1 MTPESAGALTNLSTL
16 VDPKVG
22 IIRSVELLH
31 VSERDPDV
39 FVAYSEPCDTLP
51 LTGLRAANRG
61 AAWSPVRERA
71 VIRACG
77 ESVER
82 YCSAFL
88 QMDEFP
94 VATPAALAGAHHRYV
109 ATGDV
114 YPFSEAQYSEP
125 GFPYGPVRAET
136 SIRWARGTST
146 ATEQEVWVPASC
158 VYVPYLFDV
167 AVEPFTHMPIST
179 GLAAGPSPDFCVRKG
194 VLEILER
201 DALMVAWHNRLS
213 LPRLDPETCV
223 GLSPAIDQLLRAGAP
238 GTSRWY
244 LTVLTLDVDVPIIGA
259 ALIDDADPPLTSFGI
274 SADPDPARALLLALE
289 EAALTRVLVN
299 RSPELDDPATLATRP
314 LTTLRDHLLAHASSS
329 RLRESLRF
337 LTDDG
342 PLLSFAEMQRRAQ
355 PESHL
360 GLLPRLWE
368 AGFDPIWVDVT
379 TEDVREC
386 GISVVRT
393 IIAGMQPLDS
403 DHRYRHL
410 GGRRLFSVPVAL
422 GRPAPNLDT
431 LNPDPHPFP

>member
-1 MTPESAGALTNLSTL
+1 VTPESSAAFASLSTL

-22 IIRSVELLH
+22 IIQSVELLH
-31 VSERDPDV
+31 VSERDPEV
-39 FVAYSEPCDTLP
+39 FLAYSEPCDTLP

-61 AAWSPVRERA
+61 AACSPIRERA

-88 QMDEFP
+88 RMEELP
-94 VATPAALAGAHHRYV
+94 VATASALAAANRRFIP
-109 ATGDV
+109 TGEV
-114 YPFSEAQYSEP
+114 YPFAEAQYSEP
-125 GFPYGPVRAET
+125 GFPYRPVRAET
-136 SIRWARGTST
+136 PIRWTRGTST
-146 ATEQEVWVPASC
+146 ATGEQVWVPASC

-213 LPRLDPETCV
+213 LPRLDPKSCA

-238 GTSRWY
+238 GASQWY

-259 ALIDDADPPLTSFGI
+259 ALIDEADPPLTSFGI
-274 SADPDPARALLLALE
+274 SADPDPARAILLALE

-299 RSPELDDPATLATRP
+299 RSPEMADPSALAARP
-314 LTTLRDHLLAHASSS
+314 LATLRDHLLAHASSP

-342 PLLSFAEMQRRAQ
+342 PQITFEDLARRARS
-355 PESHL
+355 ESQV
-360 GLLPRLWE
+360 GLLPRLWD
-368 AGFDPIWVDVT
+368 AGFDPVWVDVT
-379 TEDVREC
+379 TDDVREC

-393 IIAGMQPLDS
+393 IIAGAQPLDS
-403 DHRYRHL
+403 DHRYRHV

-422 GRPAPNLDT
+422 GRPAPTVDT